1 MSFRHSFTR
10 LKCRKWRNKF
20 KMHLFNWAVFFV
32 IGLVLMDSV
41 QSCDWM
47 CTDDYQP
54 LCGTDG
60 NTWPNECELD
70 FYANDYYQRL
80 EKNINDVTHSKS
92 TRSLKSDRKFS
103 SKVHFFR
110 RPISRSHD
118 RKDHFSSNRY
128 FFSLFSFWGIDT
140 QNPIG
145 EWLIQFYSTEF
156 AKNTQRSL
164 CGWSSIWFRYI
175 VDV

>member
-1 MSFRHSFTR
+1 MQKVEEQVQNAFVQLGCIFRDRIGADGLCTELWLDVHGWLSTIMRHGWQHLAQWVWIGFLCER
-10 LKCRKWRNKF
+10 LWSMF
-20 KMHLFNWAVFFV
+20 
-32 IGLVLMDSV
+32 G
-41 QSCDWM
+41 
-47 CTDDYQP
+47 
-54 LCGTDG
+54 
-60 NTWPNECELD
+60 
-70 FYANDYYQRL
+70 
-80 EKNINDVTHSKS
+80 KNINDVTHSKS

-103 SKVHFFR
+103 FKVHFFR

-140 QNPIG
+140 QKPIG